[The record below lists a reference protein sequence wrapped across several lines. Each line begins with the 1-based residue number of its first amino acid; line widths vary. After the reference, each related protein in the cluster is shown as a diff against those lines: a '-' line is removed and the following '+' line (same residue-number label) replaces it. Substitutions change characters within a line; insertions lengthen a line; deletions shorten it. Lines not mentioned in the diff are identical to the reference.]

1 MNIDKYS
8 KYADNLIFDSQEVV
22 FAIGQAYKELQEAII
37 KDPSNI
43 DKYKKIYDKK
53 ISKIAKE
60 FDVNWKK
67 WADEDLPTA
76 YIKGIK
82 DAENNLSKVGVN
94 SSITDPISNGRM
106 LLREF
111 PPPPAIPAIP
121 GQVSMLFSGKYADHE
136 TFFGVF
142 RQSAYYSLDGQQ
154 LQIMRYSDDLFR
166 QTASMVAENNFNE
179 MDIFTRR
186 KFSQEM
192 LDEFARKGVQ
202 SVTYKNGAK
211 YSIDTYSEMVG
222 RTLTSRCAIQA
233 NLNRYMQSG
242 WDLVIVSAH
251 FMCCELCSPYEGQ
264 TLSINPGHQVYESL
278 DDAIRNGLYHC
289 NCYSLDTEVYTSNG
303 WKLFNDVESDDKIF
317 SLNPLSHIP
326 EWSGWKT
333 KFKNFEKEMIEFKSN
348 SYDLLV
354 TKNHNMYIGFNTHE
368 KNNKRILRWRL
379 ESAENSMKKNFKQ
392 LKCVNWDGIDLNY
405 NTYGFGKKDF
415 AYLLGIFMSEGN
427 IHEKYIRISQYK
439 ENAKKI
445 LNKRLISMGFKEE
458 KSGYILK
465 NEELAIY
472 LKQFGKQPERFIPD
486 YLLNEK
492 TEIIK
497 EFLDAFIIGDGSVRK
512 SKSKLNINSI
522 SKKYFTSSKK
532 LADHIGECII
542 KIGKYPSFSLQKTKG
557 KLQKHKNGEYI
568 CNYNIWIIR
577 ENNSRILNHNISK
590 SNKHKGIKSK
600 IIDSYNNYVYCLELE
615 KNHIML
621 VRRNG
626 KISWCGNCIHDLSPY
641 FEGIS
646 DEIVPSVSDGEQMLI
661 DEYGRDEAQKIAYE
675 AKQKQRYIERKIRN
689 WKRRETVSIDPRSK
703 DFSSKKVRTWQ
714 AKQREHLKENS
725 YLPRKYER
733 EQIKKA
739 H

>member
-1 MNIDKYS
+1 MNIDNYS

-22 FAIGQAYKELQEAII
+22 FAVGQAYKELQEAII
-37 KDPSNI
+37 KDPTNI

-60 FDVNWKK
+60 FDINWKK
-67 WADEDLPTA
+67 WADEDLPAA

-82 DAENNLSKVGVN
+82 DAEKNLSKVGVN
-94 SSITDPISNGRM
+94 SSITDPITNGRM
-106 LLREF
+106 LLKEF

-202 SVTYKNGAK
+202 SVTYKNGAR

-278 DDAIRNGLYHC
+278 DDAIRNGLYHP
-289 NCYSLDTEVYTSNG
+289 NCYSNDTEVYTSNG
-303 WKLFNDVESDDKIF
+303 WKLFKNVSKNDLIF
-317 SLNPLSHIP
+317 SLNPNNHMP
-326 EWSGWKT
+326 EWSKWNH
-333 KFKNFEKEMIEFKSN
+333 KFENYEKEMIHFKSY

-354 TKNHNMYIGFNTHE
+354 TKKHNMYIGVNSHLM
-368 KNNKRILRWRL
+368 NKRIIKWKI
-379 ESAENSMKKNFKQ
+379 ETAENSMRKNFRQ
-392 LKCVNWDGIDLNY
+392 LKCVNWDGLSLNY
-405 NTYGFGKKDF
+405 NTYGFSKNDF
-415 AYLLGIFMSEGN
+415 AYLLGIFMSKGN
-427 IHEKYIRISQYK
+427 IYKKYIRISQYK
-439 ENAKKI
+439 EKTKKI
-445 LNKRLISMGFKEE
+445 LNKRLIPMGFKNE

-465 NEELAIY
+465 NEKLAIY
-472 LKQFGKQPERFIPD
+472 LKQFGKQHERFIPD
-486 YLLNEK
+486 YILNEK
-492 TEIIK
+492 SSIIK
-497 EFLDAFIIGDGSVRK
+497 EFLTAFLIGDGSISK
-512 SKSKLNINSI
+512 HKSKLNFESI
-522 SKKYFTSSKK
+522 SKRYFTSSKK
-532 LADHIGECII
+532 LAEHIGECIF
-542 KIGKYPSFSLQKTKG
+542 KIGKYPSFGIQKTKD
-557 KLQKHKNGEYI
+557 KLQKHKNGEYL
-568 CNYNIWIIR
+568 CNHDILIIS
-577 ENNSRILNHNISK
+577 ENNNKEAYHNISK
-590 SNKHKGIKSK
+590 STNKGIKSK
-600 IIDSYNNYVYCLELE
+600 IIKDYNDLTYCLELE

-626 KISWCGNCIHDLSPY
+626 KISWSGNCIHDLSPY

-646 DEIVPSVSDGEQMLI
+646 DEIIPSVSDGEQRLI

-689 WKRRETVSIDPRSK
+689 WKRRETVSIDSGSK
-703 DFSSKKVRTWQ
+703 DFSSKKVRIWQ
-714 AKQREHLKENS
+714 AKQREHLQENP

>member
-1 MNIDKYS
+1 MNIDRYS

-22 FAIGQAYKELQEAII
+22 FSVGQAYKELQKSII
-37 KDPSNI
+37 KDPTNI

-60 FDVNWKK
+60 FDINWKK

-94 SSITDPISNGRM
+94 SSITDPITNGRM

-111 PPPPAIPAIP
+111 PIPPAIPAIP

-154 LQIMRYSDDLFR
+154 VQIMRYSDDLFR

-202 SVTYKNGAK
+202 SITYKNGAR

-289 NCYSLDTEVYTSNG
+289 NC
-303 WKLFNDVESDDKIF
+303 
-317 SLNPLSHIP
+317 
-326 EWSGWKT
+326 
-333 KFKNFEKEMIEFKSN
+333 
-348 SYDLLV
+348 
-354 TKNHNMYIGFNTHE
+354 
-368 KNNKRILRWRL
+368 
-379 ESAENSMKKNFKQ
+379 
-392 LKCVNWDGIDLNY
+392 
-405 NTYGFGKKDF
+405 
-415 AYLLGIFMSEGN
+415 
-427 IHEKYIRISQYK
+427 
-439 ENAKKI
+439 
-445 LNKRLISMGFKEE
+445 
-458 KSGYILK
+458 
-465 NEELAIY
+465 
-472 LKQFGKQPERFIPD
+472 
-486 YLLNEK
+486 
-492 TEIIK
+492 
-497 EFLDAFIIGDGSVRK
+497 
-512 SKSKLNINSI
+512 
-522 SKKYFTSSKK
+522 
-532 LADHIGECII
+532 
-542 KIGKYPSFSLQKTKG
+542 
-557 KLQKHKNGEYI
+557 
-568 CNYNIWIIR
+568 
-577 ENNSRILNHNISK
+577 
-590 SNKHKGIKSK
+590 
-600 IIDSYNNYVYCLELE
+600 
-615 KNHIML
+615 
-621 VRRNG
+621 
-626 KISWCGNCIHDLSPY
+626 IHDLSPY

-646 DEIVPSVSDGEQMLI
+646 DEIIPSVSDGEQRLI

-689 WKRRETVSIDPRSK
+689 WKRRETVSIDSGSK
-703 DFSSKKVRTWQ
+703 DFSSKKVRIWQ
-714 AKQREHLKENS
+714 AKQREHLKENP